1 MLFFEMLKKLKKKRK
16 KTKRNKAISLAI
28 MHYITAWLFLLY
40 LTSKL
45 SVNLKF
51 GKPLM
56 SQEYKRIL

>member
-1 MLFFEMLKKLKKKRK
+1 MLKKLKKKRR
-16 KTKRNKAISLAI
+16 KTKRNKAISLA
-28 MHYITAWLFLLY
+28 ITAWLFLLY

-45 SVNLKF
+45 SVHLKF

>member
-1 MLFFEMLKKLKKKRK
+1 MLFFEMLKKLKKKRR
-16 KTKRNKAISLAI
+16 KTKRNKTISLA
-28 MHYITAWLFLLY
+28 ITAWLFLLD

-45 SVNLKF
+45 SAHLKF